1 MSLWFR
7 LAGVLAKARR
17 GARVEMPDGVSRIA
31 LRVWPNDL
39 DFNFH
44 MNNGRYLT
52 IMDLGRVDMMAR
64 TGIAGTVLK
73 RRWMPV
79 VTGVTIRYRRSLGLF
94 RRFHLETR
102 LAGWDEHFLFLD
114 QRFVIAD
121 GPDAG
126 TEAASARVRAT
137 FVDRGRTPPKV
148 PVAELFALLGLDPA
162 LPSPPLQDE
171 AEGAGPGD
179 TPPA

>member
-162 LPSPPLQDE
+162 LPSPPLADAE
-171 AEGAGPGD
+171 AGG
-179 TPPA
+179 